1 MHKVTRFR
9 MCGTVAAIAE
19 LNPEHHGWNKDT
31 ANRCMIPTALSP
43 EVLLAPEYLLKVTYC
58 GCSSENLCQTLKCG
72 CKNSDVRCSALY
84 KCGGTC
90 DGNGIDE
97 RATDSSEEVDDNESD
112 EDESDADDE

>member
-1 MHKVTRFR
+1 M
-9 MCGTVAAIAE
+9 VAIGE

-112 EDESDADDE
+112 EDESDADDEYD